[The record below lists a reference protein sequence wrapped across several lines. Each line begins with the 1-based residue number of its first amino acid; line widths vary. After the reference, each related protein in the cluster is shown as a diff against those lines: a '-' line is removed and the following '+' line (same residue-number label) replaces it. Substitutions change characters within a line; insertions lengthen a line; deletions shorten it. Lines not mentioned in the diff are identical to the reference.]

1 MIFRDRREAGRL
13 LAERLSSLKGQK
25 DLLVLAIPRGGV
37 VVGSEVAKALGAPL
51 DVYITRKIGAPY
63 NPELAIGAI
72 ASDGTLIL
80 DRSLASRLGASQEYI
95 EAQSARER
103 EEIERRMR
111 RYRGDR
117 PSPDLKGK
125 RVILVDDGIATGATI
140 EATIDALQKTG
151 LEELI
156 LAVPVGPRDT
166 IGRLESKVDRL
177 ICLHSPEIF
186 WAVGSFYMAFGQT
199 TDEEVIALL
208 EGSHL

>member
-1 MIFRDRREAGRL
+1 MIFRDRQEAGRL
-13 LAERLSSLKGQK
+13 LAEKLSFLKGQK
-25 DLLVLAIPRGGV
+25 NLLVLAIPRGGV

-166 IGRLESKVDRL
+166 IGRLKSKVDRL

>member
-13 LAERLSSLKGQK
+13 LGEKLSFLKGK
-25 DLLVLAIPRGGV
+25 ENLLVLAIPRGGV

-80 DRSLASRLGASQEYI
+80 DRSLASRLGVSEEYVK
-95 EAQSARER
+95 AQSARER

-111 RYRGDR
+111 RYRGSR
-117 PSPDLKGK
+117 ASPDLEGK

-140 EATIDALQKTG
+140 EATIDALQKRG

-156 LAVPVGPRDT
+156 LAIPVAPRET
-166 IGRLESKVDRL
+166 VERLKRKVDRL
-177 ICLHSPEIF
+177 ICLHAPEIF
-186 WAVGSFYMAFGQT
+186 WAVGSFYLTFDQT
-199 TDEEVIALL
+199 TDEEVVALL
-208 EGSHL
+208 EVS

>member
-13 LAERLSSLKGQK
+13 LAEKLSFLKGK
-25 DLLVLAIPRGGV
+25 ESLLVLAVPRGGV

-80 DRSLASRLGASQEYI
+80 DRSLASRLGVSEEYI
-95 EAQSARER
+95 KAQSARER

-111 RYRGDR
+111 RYRGDQ
-117 PSPDLKGK
+117 PSPDLEGK

-156 LAVPVGPRDT
+156 LAVPVGPSDT
-166 IGRLESKVDRL
+166 IERLKRKVDRL
-177 ICLHSPEIF
+177 IFLHAPEIF
-186 WAVGSFYMAFGQT
+186 WAVGSFYLTFDQT
-199 TDEEVIALL
+199 TDEEVVALL
-208 EGSHL
+208 EGS

>member
-13 LAERLSSLKGQK
+13 MAEKLSFLKGK
-25 DLLVLAIPRGGV
+25 ENLLVLAIPRGGV
-37 VVGSEVAKALGAPL
+37 VVGSEVAGALGAPL

-80 DRSLASRLGASQEYI
+80 DHSLASRLGVSEEYI
-95 EAQSARER
+95 EAQSSRER

-111 RYRGDR
+111 RYRGDQ
-117 PSPDLKGK
+117 PSPDLEGK

-156 LAVPVGPRDT
+156 LAVPVGPRET
-166 IGRLESKVDRL
+166 IERLKRKVDRL
-177 ICLHSPEIF
+177 VCLHTPEIF
-186 WAVGSFYMAFGQT
+186 WAVGSFYLTFDQT
-199 TDEEVIALL
+199 TDEEVVALL
-208 EGSHL
+208 EGS

>member
-1 MIFRDRREAGRL
+1 MIFRDRQEAGRL
-13 LAERLSSLKGQK
+13 LAEKLSFLKGQK
-25 DLLVLAIPRGGV
+25 NLLVLAIPRGGV

>member
-13 LAERLSSLKGQK
+13 LAEKLSFLKGK
-25 DLLVLAIPRGGV
+25 ENLLVLAIPRGGV

-80 DRSLASRLGASQEYI
+80 DRSLASRLGVSEEYI
-95 EAQSARER
+95 KVQSARER

-111 RYRGDR
+111 RYRGSR
-117 PSPDLKGK
+117 ASPDLEGK
-125 RVILVDDGIATGATI
+125 RVVLVDDGIATGATI
-140 EATIDALQKTG
+140 EATIDALQKRG

-156 LAVPVGPRDT
+156 LAIPVAPRET
-166 IGRLESKVDRL
+166 IDRLEKKVNRL
-177 ICLHSPEIF
+177 VCLHAPEIF
-186 WAVGSFYMAFGQT
+186 WAVGSFYLTFDQT
-199 TDEEVIALL
+199 TDEEVVALL
-208 EGSHL
+208 EGS